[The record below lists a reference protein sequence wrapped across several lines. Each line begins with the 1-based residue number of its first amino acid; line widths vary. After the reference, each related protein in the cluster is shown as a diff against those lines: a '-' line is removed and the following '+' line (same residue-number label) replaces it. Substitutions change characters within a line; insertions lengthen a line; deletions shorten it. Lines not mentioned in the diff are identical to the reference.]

1 MAGVKFNVTDRDLG
15 LKKILKDISVM
26 AKKPRVAVGIR
37 GASGLA
43 KKKGPDGKDST
54 AFTLVDVATI
64 HEFGSESR
72 NIPARAPIGKTVG
85 KNTDK
90 YFEEKK
96 KIWDAIVLGGTAE
109 DSIARGLGILGESV
123 RSDIRGFITSGSALP
138 PWSEKTLE
146 ARLRRKNAGAILAI
160 TPLIDTGQLVQ
171 GMTYKV
177 EMTPAEKQ
185 EGDIEVLA
193 RENK

>member
-1 MAGVKFNVTDRDLG
+1 MAGVKFNITDRDLG

-43 KKKGPDGKDST
+43 KKKGPDGKDSI
-54 AFTLVDVATI
+54 AFTLVDVATVQ
-64 HEFGSESR
+64 EFGSESR
-72 NIPARAPIGKTVG
+72 NIPARAPIRNAVE
-85 KNTDK
+85 KNKEK
-90 YFEEKK
+90 YFEQKK
-96 KIWDAIVLGGTAE
+96 KIWDAVVLGGTTE
-109 DSIARGLGILGESV
+109 NSIARALGILGESV
-123 RSDIRGFITSGSALP
+123 RSDIRAGIRANLP
-138 PWSEKTLE
+138 PPLAVATIE
-146 ARLRRKNAGAILAI
+146 RRRHRAIAPTNSTTALQ
-160 TPLIDTGQLVQ
+160 DTGQLVQ

-193 RENK
+193 QGNK